1 MNRPLIVG
9 IVAALLIMGA
19 VAVGWFYYQ
28 ANPDEWD
35 NFVSEMGGETST
47 SSAPKFVKRQSS
59 NEDELQASGA
69 IEVEEIILS
78 TLTGGEI
85 LEVYADEG
93 QSVSKGD
100 LLLVLDDRQIQAQ
113 RTAVMANLDQAE
125 AALEMAQLQ
134 LDMALA
140 GPRSE
145 EIAIAEGAVQ
155 AAAAQVDLAN
165 AGSDAVEAAITLG
178 EGPGTPTDQDLEAA
192 EARVDMAEGQL
203 AQAQAQLVLV
213 STGATEHER
222 DILEAQVK
230 QAEAARDAAN
240 AAIQSIDIEIENTS
254 VHSPIDGVIL
264 QRLVNTGEIAFPAGS
279 LFMIADLDEL
289 TLTVYIPEAELGRV
303 RLGQPAQIQVDAYDD
318 FFEGEISHIASIAEF
333 TPRNVQTQE
342 ERVHMVFAVKI
353 RLDNQEDLLRPGMPA
368 DAVFIDGGS

>member
-9 IVAALLIMGA
+9 IVVALLIVGA

-35 NFVSEMGGETST
+35 SFVSEMGGETST
-47 SSAPKFVKRQSS
+47 SSAPKPVKRPSS
-59 NEDELQASGA
+59 SGDGLQASGA

-78 TLTGGEI
+78 TLAGGKI

-93 QSVSKGD
+93 QSVSEGD
-100 LLLVLDDRQIQAQ
+100 LLLVLDDRPLQAQ
-113 RTAVMANLDQAE
+113 KTALTANLDQAE
-125 AALEMAQLQ
+125 AALEMTQLQ

-155 AAAAQVDLAN
+155 AAAAQVDMAN
-165 AGSDAVEAAITLG
+165 AGLDAVEAAIALE
-178 EGPGTPTDQDLEAA
+178 EGPGTPTDHDLVAA
-192 EARVDMAEGQL
+192 EAQVDMAEGQL
-203 AQAQAQLVLV
+203 AQAQAQLALV
-213 STGATEHER
+213 STGATEHDR

-240 AAIQSIDIEIENTS
+240 AALQAIDIEIENTS
-254 VHSPIDGVIL
+254 VHSPIDGVIVR
-264 QRLVNTGEIAFPAGS
+264 RLVNPGEIATPVGS
-279 LFMIADLDEL
+279 LFMIADLEKL

-303 RLGQPAQIQVDAYDD
+303 RLGQSAQIQVDAYEE
-318 FFEGEISHIASIAEF
+318 FFEGEISHIASAAEF

-368 DAVFIDGGS
+368 DATFDDEGS

>member
-9 IVAALLIMGA
+9 IVVALLIVGA

-47 SSAPKFVKRQSS
+47 SSAPKPVKRPSS
-59 NEDELQASGA
+59 DGDGLQASGA

-78 TLTGGEI
+78 TLAGGKI

-93 QSVSKGD
+93 QNVSEGD
-100 LLLVLDDRQIQAQ
+100 LLLVLDDRPLQAQ
-113 RTAVMANLDQAE
+113 RTAMIANLNQAE
-125 AALEMAQLQ
+125 AALEMTQLQ

-155 AAAAQVDLAN
+155 AAAAQVDLMN
-165 AGSDAVEAAITLG
+165 AGLDAVEAAIALG
-178 EGPGTPTDQDLEAA
+178 EGPGTPTDHDLKAA
-192 EARVDMAEGQL
+192 EAQVDMAEGQL

-213 STGATEHER
+213 STGATKHDR

-240 AAIQSIDIEIENTS
+240 AALQAFDIEIENTS
-254 VHSPIDGVIL
+254 VYSPIDGVIL
-264 QRLVNTGEIAFPAGS
+264 QRLVNPGEIATPAGY
-279 LFMIADLDEL
+279 LFMIADLDNL

-303 RLGQPAQIQVDAYDD
+303 RLGQSAQIQVDAYED
-318 FFEGEISHIASIAEF
+318 FFEGEISHIASAAEF

-368 DAVFIDGGS
+368 DATFNDEGS

>member
-9 IVAALLIMGA
+9 IVVALLIVGA

-35 NFVSEMGGETST
+35 SFVSEMGGETST
-47 SSAPKFVKRQSS
+47 SSAPKPVKRPSS
-59 NEDELQASGA
+59 SGDGLQASGA

-78 TLTGGEI
+78 TLALT
-85 LEVYADEG
+85 
-93 QSVSKGD
+93 
-100 LLLVLDDRQIQAQ
+100 
-113 RTAVMANLDQAE
+113 ANLDQAE
-125 AALEMAQLQ
+125 AALEMTQLQ

-155 AAAAQVDLAN
+155 AAAAQVDMAN
-165 AGSDAVEAAITLG
+165 AGLDAVEAAIALE
-178 EGPGTPTDQDLEAA
+178 EGPGTPTDHDLAAA
-192 EARVDMAEGQL
+192 EAQVDMAEGQL
-203 AQAQAQLVLV
+203 AQAQAQLALV
-213 STGATEHER
+213 STGATEHDR

-240 AAIQSIDIEIENTS
+240 AALQAIDIEIENTS
-254 VHSPIDGVIL
+254 VHSPIDGVIMR
-264 QRLVNTGEIAFPAGS
+264 RLVNPGEIATPVGS
-279 LFMIADLDEL
+279 LFMIADLEKL

-303 RLGQPAQIQVDAYDD
+303 RLGQSAQIQVDAYEE
-318 FFEGEISHIASIAEF
+318 FFEGEISHIASAAEF

-368 DAVFIDGGS
+368 DATFDDEGS